1 MKYPGKAFWIVILLP
16 ACLISCYTPK
26 AVYQSTG
33 AILVLDSVSAPYID
47 SAMYYQVESYKKALD
62 AEMNEV
68 IGYTETQMF
77 RDIPQGLLNNF
88 VADIVLNKGNEAYR
102 PSDGQA
108 IDFCLLNYG
117 GLRSSLPKGNIT
129 RGNVFELMPFENEM
143 IVVTISGEKTKN
155 LFEYLSRKNNWGMPV
170 SGIKLTVKEN
180 EVVDVKIQGKSLDLS
195 RNYKVLTSDYL
206 ATGGDKMDFF
216 LQAIAYEPLNLRI
229 REVIIEYIVKQSAQG
244 KTAKSQIDD
253 RFIVIE

>member
-1 MKYPGKAFWIVILLP
+1 MKYPGKAFWIVILLS
-16 ACLISCYTPK
+16 ASLTSCYTPK
-26 AVYQSTG
+26 EVYKSTG
-33 AILVLDSVSAPYID
+33 DILVLDSVRAPYID
-47 SAMYYQVESYKKALD
+47 SAVYYQVENYKKALD

-68 IGYTETQMF
+68 IGHTETQMY

-88 VADIVLNKGNEAYR
+88 VADLVLNKGNEAYR

-170 SGIKLTVKEN
+170 SGIQLKVKDN
-180 EVVDVKIQGKSLDLS
+180 EVIEVKIQGKSLDLS
-195 RNYKVLTSDYL
+195 RNYKILTSDYL

-229 REVIIEYIVKQSAQG
+229 REVIIEYFINQSAQG
-244 KTAKSQIDD
+244 KVAKSQIDD